1 MPRSFRSLIAVTLL
15 VSVACVAAT
24 PGHADDSFTAV
35 QSSIRFRKIG
45 VYDTARLAAILEQG
59 LDAFLSGS
67 TMKRGEFQ
75 GSFAPP
81 RHAVTLYAVEV
92 DSVIPEWD
100 NEPTVA
106 TGLLAIPEDGATSH
120 PLLSYQHGTVFGLD
134 QVPSRPD
141 NSFETQLAV
150 ATFASQGYVVI
161 AADYFGL
168 GGSRTV
174 SSQVRPPNSFIVPQ
188 STVQSMLDHHR
199 ASTTVLDHL
208 GQTTPQLFLFGWS
221 QGGWST
227 MQFLRRLESLTI
239 PVTAAATV
247 SAPVDV
253 AAAFRRPLVNPRP
266 QDAAWVKGCINNMI
280 WAYEE
285 YGRMPGFA
293 ASAVKPEHLAASRA
307 FYAGELDWPTFNAG
321 LPARAA
327 DMMRREF
334 VLTAESG
341 RGRFWEAVEGVA
353 AYRWRIRTPLRC
365 YAGDADEAIP
375 AEISRLTADFDRL
388 LGGTNVEF
396 LSAGPQADHRASFVQ
411 ATLSVKPWFDGVVKP
426 GPR

>member
-1 MPRSFRSLIAVTLL
+1 MSRSLRSHHAVAILVAAGCLASGLL
-15 VSVACVAAT
+15 V
-24 PGHADDSFTAV
+24 ADDGFTTV
-35 QSSIRFRKIG
+35 QSSVRYRKIA
-45 VYDTARLAAILEQG
+45 VYDRARLAAIQEKD
-59 LDAFLSGS
+59 LDAFLAGS
-67 TMKRGEFQ
+67 TMKRAEFA
-75 GSFAPP
+75 GAFLPP
-81 RHAVTLYAVEV
+81 RHAVTLYEVQV

-100 NEPTVA
+100 NEPIVGS
-106 TGLLAIPEDGATSH
+106 GLLAIPEDGATSH

-168 GGSRTV
+168 GGSRTL
-174 SSQVRPPNSFIVPQ
+174 QGRIRPPNSFIVPQ
-188 STVQSMLDHHR
+188 STVQAMLDHHR
-199 ASTTVLDHL
+199 AATMVLDHL
-208 GQTTPQLFLFGWS
+208 HQKTPQFFLFGWS

-227 MQFLRRLESLTI
+227 MQFLRRLESLAI

-293 ASAVKPEHLAASRA
+293 TSAIKPEYLASSRR
-307 FYAGELDWPTFNAG
+307 FYAGELDWPTFAAE
-321 LPARAA
+321 LPDRAA
-327 DMMRREF
+327 DMLQPEF
-334 VLTAESG
+334 ALTAESG

-365 YAGDADEAIP
+365 YAGAADEAIP
-375 AEISRLTADFDRL
+375 AEISQLAADFDRL
-388 LGGTNVEF
+388 LGGGRVEF
-396 LSAGPQADHRASFVQ
+396 LSAGQRADHRASFVQ
-411 ATLSVKPWFDGVVKP
+411 ATFEVKPWFDGFVT
-426 GPR
+426 RASR